1 MMSITETSV
10 IAGIMTFLMY
20 GMLPLSIIW
29 YVVRV
34 PHRGRLRKKRE
45 QMQAVSKNISD
56 APE

>member
-1 MMSITETSV
+1 MSITEASV

-20 GMLPLSIIW
+20 GVLPLSIIW
-29 YVVRV
+29 YVVRA